1 MVYDFDPRTNREN
14 LNSKSYP
21 RRLLEDILTNKIV
34 DSMSF
39 GTASNY
45 FTRSYGPNHRIIY
58 EGVGRLLAELLVD
71 TLDNLED
78 VEYSQ
83 LRAEFVATRL
93 MYLVFPDEDSVP
105 VGDTHEETISFLLQ
119 TYEALLQGATKK
131 SVDEVLNDIAEGN
144 AVVVSTVEGYI
155 ANIKSAILATT
166 EYNTD
171 GVFPEHR
178 HFTFTDESG
187 LGSTNKPIEYKWG
200 DELHTHDIIDG
211 VIQPWTD
218 SEGNSHSHE
227 VYLGIPENIVRLQNN
242 LRKVFSITKPAHI
255 KTGEIASIIDE
266 DIPILAQGKGDV
278 FSPILGIDSALPDEE
293 IIEANKIDP
302 SLPYYNQNARYGLV
316 GLSLGGLYQE
326 DMRRAREGVYE
337 PNSYG
342 YVSGKKIRFWRTNI
356 KVADTLVIGTQKLR
370 VISVSDRI
378 VPEDGTYFDLV
389 FDENL
394 GVNYITKNVR
404 PLVRGDNHEGYLVN
418 TFPVE
423 VKNAIVSRIEMFGQ
437 DPNYFNHSDLFNDG
451 EPLSLSGEIYF
462 CDLMGEEAIYYTPG
476 AQYEYTYGHLI
487 KLSYIEVTVDA
498 QISLSGLQEV
508 KNASSTWQVRDQNLY
523 ETVEFIKQDYP
534 EGAASF
540 IGESYIPI
548 PLYIVK
554 GMAKTI
560 NGLPLS
566 IFDLEISVN
575 GTPVDYSIRKLK
587 FISLTEQTLYSNT
600 IRNQSD
606 FSRVIVD
613 LGGSGNPLSSSGD
626 TITLTY
632 PKAKSEIRRF
642 RELNSLEMT
651 LNAARPRR
659 KVSESGRGIGQNR
672 VIETTSPISYVLNE
686 PQPVTPYTQE
696 QKIATY
702 SAGSSDLLNTSNQTL
717 NTTYTLNNFSLN
729 QTATQDQVF
738 KPATKT
744 LTTSNPSIS
753 FYELGFRP
761 SYITSVVDS
770 EGTSYSYTLNQD
782 HVLVSGLDSEKT
794 LTVSGLSSNP
804 FSADLDWYK
813 GDKLGE
819 GGAFFRH
826 TTTLDLGDFTESTS
840 ERYMQNPLGLASRIL
855 DTLPEIE
862 TTYTYTNDK
871 VTGVSVGDHVVIVEG
886 NTATTDEIRSVYSM
900 IDTQTSG
907 VEGELTF
914 YEDVITGYELD
925 GRDGFTNDYN
935 PHVPQDEWLYPDP
948 SLYIL
953 GPRSVIET
961 ATVNTIPTY
970 LYFNYT
976 GVWNNA
982 AGPGEIEQQ
991 GVVGTYAYFSIYR
1004 VGSDGV
1010 KYYQTLTPRADSNGF
1025 NAIEEWPVLPTTTGA
1040 PLAYRLMDESPPS
1053 PFTYT
1058 NGTGP
1063 DYTAEINAVFN
1074 HLPNETYYIEMVLE
1088 IDLAD
1093 VTQVHFFS
1101 QGTDAP
1107 YSLNTDWAS
1116 SAETYQLDLDDDVYA
1131 PGYYLHAVTFAT
1143 NPGEVT
1149 SFNPSADPNPTATK
1163 EIEVVSTPTHTYAIS
1178 ESVVTNDNYALP
1190 NLGFDFSWKN
1200 NFETPG
1206 FVFTSVDDKVPQIS
1220 EDIEYEQRLTY
1231 IDEASAITLPTDQ
1244 VSTSLLLLPSTIT
1257 QSVADITDSVSWAL
1271 NYVAVRNESDF
1282 PAIEASLEYNYI
1294 LNKINLSD
1302 IFPNIVENVEVPI
1315 FQRIVPSST
1324 VSIISDDVEARIKGI
1339 GVRSDVP
1346 NVSDSNPDAL
1356 LASYIFLP
1364 RSTDSNVP
1372 KITDL
1377 VDYTKSFVDV
1387 LETDSVDPINDE
1399 IIAFIS
1405 SINVSDTFQVSD
1417 AIEANYSLGSLDES
1431 STFPNIEDDVIVPLY
1446 QSLAPTS
1453 DFATITDAVAT
1464 SLALYVEDTMPLFF
1478 NDFTEAYISSHNAS
1492 DLLTGISDDADTNL
1506 TITLSDTL
1514 SFNAD
1519 ATAFISSTNQLDP
1532 STVSITDDVE
1542 ANFVVPQDYLYL
1554 SFKHPNGTNGFEIHL
1569 YEAGGEMDSLVYVNS
1584 YTTTVSS
1591 PYRSSADNV
1600 SGWSGPTSPYLYL
1613 VNSNANQNQ
1622 NEDAHVKVGPLDN
1635 DKDYTLYF
1643 HSQKNSSQVDVCKM
1657 ALKRGGS
1664 NETMTGYCSGETY
1677 YELASNN
1684 TGDTNTLQ
1692 GGYYFYYH
1700 NIRLR
1705 SAQQDVVFTQ
1715 DVVPDKLTSVG
1726 NPTSVYFY
1734 TRLTPNN
1741 NSEYYHIILNKANN
1755 TETDANPQNNE
1766 DVLDQRYTPTLH
1778 AGAPNSTYIN
1788 YNNPGV
1794 TDYNF
1799 TYGYNTDTNVDNV
1812 ARLSYTLP
1820 RTQRYKLI
1828 TYTKDHVGPDV
1839 ELHIRVNPTNDVG
1852 NSYNTE
1858 YNAQSNI
1865 TYTNLFQQDNIAN
1878 VTYRHYFYIRR
1889 DGFVVW
1895 EQDPDSRP

>member
-1 MVYDFDPRTNREN
+1 
-14 LNSKSYP
+14 
-21 RRLLEDILTNKIV
+21 
-34 DSMSF
+34 MSF

-83 LRAEFVATRL
+83 LRLEFVATRL
-93 MYLVFPDEDSVP
+93 LYLVFPDEDSVP

-178 HFTFTDESG
+178 HFAFTDESG

-200 DELHTHDIIDG
+200 DELHTHDIVDG

-255 KTGEIASIIDE
+255 KTGDISSVIDE

-278 FSPILGIDSALPDEE
+278 FSPILGIDPSRTDEE
-293 IIEANKIDP
+293 ILEANKIDP
-302 SLPYYNQNARYGLV
+302 SLPYYNQNAQYGLV

-342 YVSGKKIRFWRTNI
+342 YVSGKTIRFWRTNL
-356 KVADTLVIGTQKLR
+356 KVADTLVIGNQKLR

-378 VPEDGTYFDLV
+378 VPEDGLYNSIIDSNGDAYTYKLIRDLKRGA
-389 FDENL
+389 NP
-394 GVNYITKNVR
+394 TKIISS
-404 PLVRGDNHEGYLVN
+404 N
-418 TFPVE
+418 TLEIINGCLYPEDVGTPFYRSELSRSE
-423 VKNAIVSRIEMFGQ
+423 V
-437 DPNYFNHSDLFNDG
+437 LNDG
-451 EPLSLSGEIYF
+451 EPIDFNGSVYF
-462 CDLMGEEAIYYTPG
+462 CDLMSDNSDAKLFNPQISLG
-476 AQYEYTYGHLI
+476 GHTI

-498 QISLSGLQEV
+498 VISNSGLQLV
-508 KNASSTWQVRDQNLY
+508 KNASPTWSTRDQILY
-523 ETVEFIKQDYP
+523 EIVEFINNPDPMWTALSLPSPYNYAINLP
-534 EGAASF
+534 A
-540 IGESYIPI
+540 
-548 PLYIVK
+548 YIVK
-554 GMAKTI
+554 DMLKSKD
-560 NGLPLS
+560 GLPVS
-566 IFDLEISVN
+566 IFDLEIKVN
-575 GTPVDYSIRKLK
+575 GVDVDYDYRTL
-587 FISLTEQTLYSNT
+587 SLEHTNT
-600 IRNQSD
+600 SENANITNPHLHVLRIYD
-606 FSRVIVD
+606 FSHEANLNYNSLANI
-613 LGGSGNPLSSSGD
+613 GD

-659 KVSESGRGIGQNR
+659 KVSLSGRGIGQNR

-761 SYITSVVDS
+761 SYITSVIDS

-782 HVLVSGLDSEKT
+782 HVLVSGLESEKT

-804 FSADLDWYK
+804 FSADLDWYR

-871 VTGVSVGDHVVIVEG
+871 VTGVSVGDRVVIVEG

-914 YEDVITGYELD
+914 YEDVVTEYELD

-948 SLYIL
+948 TLYIL

-982 AGPGEIEQQ
+982 AGPGEIEQP
-991 GVVGTYAYFSIYR
+991 GVLGTYAYFSIYR
-1004 VGSDGV
+1004 VGADGI

-1025 NAIEEWPVLPTTTGA
+1025 NAIEEWPVLPAANGA
-1040 PLAYRLMDESPPS
+1040 PLAYRLMDESPPN

-1163 EIEVVSTPTHTYAIS
+1163 EIEIVSTPTHTYGIS
-1178 ESVVTNDNYALP
+1178 ESLVTNDNYALP

-1206 FVFTSVDDKVPQIS
+1206 FVFTSVDDRVPQIS
-1220 EDIEYEQRLTY
+1220 EGIEYEQRLVS
-1231 IDEASAITLPTDQ
+1231 IDEGSAITLPTDQ
-1244 VSTSLLLLPSTIT
+1244 VTTSLLLLPSTIT

-1271 NYVAVRNESDF
+1271 NYVAVRKESDF

-1364 RSTDSNVP
+1364 RTTDSNVP

-1377 VDYTKSFVDV
+1377 VEYTKSFVDV
-1387 LETDSVDPINDE
+1387 LESDSVDPINDE

-1431 STFPNIEDDVIVPLY
+1431 SIFPSIQDEVIVPLY
-1446 QSLAPTS
+1446 QALAPTS
-1453 DFATITDAVAT
+1453 EFATITDAVAT

-1478 NDFTEAYISSHNAS
+1478 SDFAEAYIASHNTS
-1492 DLLTGISDDADTNL
+1492 DLLTGISDDVDTNL

-1542 ANFVVPQDYLYL
+1542 ANFIVPQDYLYL
-1554 SFKHPNGTNGFEIHL
+1554 SFKHPNGTNSFEIHL

-1584 YTTTVSS
+1584 YTTTLSS
-1591 PYRSSADNV
+1591 PYRSSADNAF
-1600 SGWSGPTSPYLYL
+1600 GYSGPTSPFLYL

-1622 NEDAHVKVGPLDN
+1622 NEDAHVKIGPLDN

-1643 HSQKNSSQVDVCKM
+1643 HSQKNSSLVDVCLM
-1657 ALKRGGS
+1657 ALKRGGP

-1677 YELASNN
+1677 YELAGNN
-1684 TGDTNTLQ
+1684 TGSTNTLQ

-1715 DVVPDKLTSVG
+1715 DLVPDKLNSVG

-1734 TRLTPNN
+1734 TRLSPNN
-1741 NSEYYHIILNKANN
+1741 NSEYYHLFLNQANN

-1766 DVLDQRYTPTLH
+1766 SALDQRYTPTLH
-1778 AGAPNSTYIN
+1778 AGAPSGTYTN

-1812 ARLSYTLP
+1812 ARLSYTLS
-1820 RTQRYKLI
+1820 RLQRYKLI

-1865 TYTNLFQQDNIAN
+1865 TYTNLFQQDNLAN
-1878 VTYRHYFYIRR
+1878 VTYRHYFYIRK

>member
-144 AVVVSTVEGYI
+144 AVVVSTIEGYI

-166 EYNTD
+166 EFNTD

-178 HFTFTDESG
+178 HFAFTDESG

-255 KTGEIASIIDE
+255 KTGEIASVIDE

-278 FSPILGIDSALPDEE
+278 FSPILGIDPSRTDEE

-342 YVSGKKIRFWRTNI
+342 YVSGKKIRFWRTSV

-378 VPEDGTYFDLV
+378 VPEDRTYFDPV
-389 FDENL
+389 FDETL

-423 VKNAIVSRIEMFGQ
+423 VKNAIVSRIELGGQ

-523 ETVEFIKQDYP
+523 ETVEFVKQDYP

-554 GMAKTI
+554 DMAKTI

-613 LGGSGNPLSSSGD
+613 LGGSGNPLSNSGD

-744 LTTSNPSIS
+744 LTTSNPVVS

-770 EGTSYSYTLNQD
+770 EGSSYAYTLNRD

-819 GGAFFRH
+819 GGAFFKH

-855 DTLPEIE
+855 DTLPDIE

-871 VTGVSVGDHVVIVEG
+871 ITGVSVGDHVVIVEG
-886 NTATTDEIRSVYSM
+886 NHATTDEIRSVYSM

-925 GRDGFTNDYN
+925 GRDGFTSDYN

-953 GPRSVIET
+953 GPI
-961 ATVNTIPTY
+961 NIPTHFFFGY
-970 LYFNYT
+970 SNLTTSGGDGF
-976 GVWNNA
+976 
-982 AGPGEIEQQ
+982 
-991 GVVGTYAYFSIYR
+991 YFSLYR
-1004 VGSDGV
+1004 IDAQGNRQ
-1010 KYYQTLTPRADSNGF
+1010 YQTLSLRADSNGF
-1025 NAIEEWPVLPTTTGA
+1025 TALEQYPDPVPNGS
-1040 PLAYRLMDESPPS
+1040 PLAYRFRDDSLASPN
-1053 PFTYT
+1053 TI
-1058 NGTGP
+1058 
-1063 DYTAEINAVFN
+1063 DYDNAPAPNFLAEINASFN
-1074 HLPNETYYIEMVLE
+1074 HLANETYYLE
-1088 IDLAD
+1088 VFMEEDNAAD
-1093 VTQVHFFS
+1093 YLYFLTS
-1101 QGTDAP
+1101 GTDADFD
-1107 YSLNTDWAS
+1107 LGS
-1116 SAETYQLDLDDDVYA
+1116 SWTTSPHAYRLDQLIVGLPVNDVTYTYEI
-1131 PGYYLHAVTFAT
+1131 TFT
-1143 NPGEVT
+1143 LNPGEVRSFSSLT
-1149 SFNPSADPNPTATK
+1149 SENRRTTNLVEDNSQNIGYSA
-1163 EIEVVSTPTHTYAIS
+1163 
-1178 ESVVTNDNYALP
+1178 NDNYATP
-1190 NLGFDFSWKN
+1190 PSINLGWKG
-1200 NFETPG
+1200 NFETTG
-1206 FVFTSVDDKVPQIS
+1206 FIFTSVDDRVPQIS
-1220 EDIEYEQRLTY
+1220 EDIEYEQRLIS
-1231 IDEASAITLPTDQ
+1231 IDEMSAITLPTDQ

-1257 QSVADITDSVSWAL
+1257 QSVAEITDSVSWAL
-1271 NYVAVRNESDF
+1271 NYVAVRKESEF

-1302 IFPNIVENVEVPI
+1302 IFPNIVESVEVPI

-1324 VSIISDDVEARIKGI
+1324 VSIISDDVEARIRGI

-1377 VDYTKSFVDV
+1377 VDYTKRFVDV
-1387 LETDSVDPINDE
+1387 LKSDSVDPISDE
-1399 IIAFIS
+1399 IIALIS
-1405 SINVSDTFQVSD
+1405 SINVSDTFQVVSD

-1446 QSLAPTS
+1446 QALAPTS
-1453 DFATITDAVAT
+1453 EFPTITDAVAT

-1478 NDFTEAYISSHNAS
+1478 NDFTEEYISSHNTS
-1492 DLLTGISDDADTNL
+1492 DLLTGISDDVDANI

-1542 ANFVVPQDYLYL
+1542 ANFVIPQDYLYL

-1584 YTTTVSS
+1584 YTTTGSS
-1591 PYRSSADNV
+1591 PYRSSAD
-1600 SGWSGPTSPYLYL
+1600 STLSLSGPTSPYLYL

-1684 TGDTNTLQ
+1684 TNSTNTLQ
-1692 GGYYFYYH
+1692 GGFYFYYH

-1715 DVVPDKLTSVG
+1715 DIVPDKLNSVG
-1726 NPTSVYFY
+1726 NPTEVYFY

-1741 NSEYYHIILNKANN
+1741 NSEYYHLYLNKANN

-1766 DVLDQRYTPTLH
+1766 SALDQRYVPDLLP
-1778 AGAPNSTYIN
+1778 GAPNNTYYN
-1788 YNNPGV
+1788 YNHPNAG
-1794 TDYNF
+1794 DYNF

-1812 ARLSYTLP
+1812 ARLSYTLL
-1820 RTQRYKLI
+1820 RNQRYKLI

-1839 ELHIRVNPTNDVG
+1839 ELHIRVHPTNDG
-1852 NSYNTE
+1852 GSSFNTE

-1878 VTYRHYFYIRR
+1878 VTYRHYFYIRK